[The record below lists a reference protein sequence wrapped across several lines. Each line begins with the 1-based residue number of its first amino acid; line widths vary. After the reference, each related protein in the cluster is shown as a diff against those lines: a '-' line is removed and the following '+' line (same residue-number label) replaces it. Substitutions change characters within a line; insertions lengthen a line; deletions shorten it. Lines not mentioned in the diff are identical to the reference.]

1 MRRSIINLRNLP
13 VHQVR
18 GWYSGVELKMSRR
31 QGAEEGA
38 SRSGF
43 SFCHSPLL
51 VLLYLAIQAV
61 SPLCAEVP
69 PGPKWLQ
76 TAVFYQ
82 VYPQSYFDSN
92 GDGIG
97 DLPGITAKLDYIQ
110 SVGCNAIWINPIYES
125 PFGDAGYDVADFY
138 KVAPRYGTNDDLKNL
153 CAEAHKRGMHVCL
166 DLVAGHTSIAHPRF
180 QQSALDHPNAYSN
193 WFIWTPAGENV
204 PGSQPFPG
212 EHNRSDRYLPNFFP
226 FQPALNYGFARPDP
240 KESWQCPITDPAC
253 IAVRE
258 ELKRIIKFWLDLGAD
273 GFRVDMASSL
283 VRNDPDHEAIS
294 SLWRYY
300 RSWLDKEYPEA
311 VLVSEWSD
319 PAVAIPAGFHV
330 DFMIQSGQPAYGI
343 LLGPLSWPDGYSRD
357 PHAFFERAG
366 GGHIK
371 AFVEDYL
378 KHYTPTKSRGYISMP
393 TANHDIPRPTCGR
406 DEQEVRTIFAM
417 LLTMPGVPFIYYGD
431 EIGMNYLYPAPDKE
445 GGTIGTLQRCGSRT
459 PMQWSKEKNAGF
471 STAPAEKLYLPID
484 PSASRPDV
492 ATEEKDSASMLNFTR
507 TLLKLRR
514 DHPALSNVGDFQPIC
529 AEKDTYPFIY
539 LRTADTEQI
548 IVSIN
553 PAARSCSVTLN
564 GLDNATPLLVQG
576 AALQSGRL
584 QMNPVSFGIFAVHTQ
599 GVGGELTVTNADV
612 TGSALAAENPLLGT
626 WKLQSLVSEV
636 IATGQRSN
644 SFGDH
649 PDGYLSYSPDG
660 RMYSIVVSKNRPN
673 PGDADPSDDEKLK
686 LQGSMIAYAGT
697 YTLSGE
703 AVLYNIDISWNQSW
717 TGRHQLRFYK
727 LDGDT
732 LTLTTAPARSPING
746 QESKFVVV
754 YKKVQ

>member
-61 SPLCAEVP
+61 SPRCAEVP

-97 DLPGITAKLDYIQ
+97 DLPGITATLDYIQ

-746 QESKFVVV
+746 QESKFV
-754 YKKVQ
+754 